1 MEKEPALRSPAIR
14 TGACR
19 AAAWPSNPDSLIAS
33 AGSSCVPAQFYNGGR
48 PPFSS
53 RGERLSVRLPVSGR
67 AAAHPS
73 VRFSL
78 GRTWGNPRRFPSFPW
93 NGVARAR
100 FQSLEETRGMDRA
113 KRREGPKRRSLQPSK
128 RPAGGWTALIGR
140 SAAPVR
146 GCPFL
151 VTTRVEG
158 GRLGERS
165 DYDRFGPPGADLS
178 THPLGWAPDSRGD

>member
-1 MEKEPALRSPAIR
+1 MP
-14 TGACR
+14 
-19 AAAWPSNPDSLIAS
+19 
-33 AGSSCVPAQFYNGGR
+33 GGR
-48 PPFSS
+48 LAKQPGFPNRKRRVKLCPCSILQRGQAAILEPGGAPECPPACERP
-53 RGERLSVRLPVSGR
+53 RGG
-67 AAAHPS
+67 
-73 VRFSL
+73 
-78 GRTWGNPRRFPSFPW
+78 PSFGPLFF
-93 NGVARAR
+93 GEDLGQSQAIPLI
-100 FQSLEETRGMDRA
+100 SLERGRPGSVPVPGGNKGMDRA